1 MKASLL
7 FCLLLSAFFSITTA
21 NAHVQPP
28 VIAIIVDDI
37 GERYAEGSRLIAIDG
52 KLTLAFLP
60 QNSHTREL
68 ALAADRVGKEIMLHQ
83 PMQATNGKPQGRGAI
98 YLETDESE
106 FKQKVGENL
115 DELPNVRGVNNHM
128 GSLLT
133 QHPGHMTWL
142 MDVIRQRGELY
153 FIDSRTTAAT
163 VGAQM
168 AAEAG
173 LLHGQRDVFLD
184 NLAEENAIRQAFE
197 KLIQLARQNGSAIGI
212 GHPYPETVA
221 FLEKIVP
228 RLEEDH
234 GVELLFVSE
243 LLAQRQLAAKENA
256 ASASKAAAP

>member
-1 MKASLL
+1 
-7 FCLLLSAFFSITTA
+7 
-21 NAHVQPP
+21 
-28 VIAIIVDDI
+28 
-37 GERYAEGSRLIAIDG
+37 
-52 KLTLAFLP
+52 
-60 QNSHTREL
+60 
-68 ALAADRVGKEIMLHQ
+68 
-83 PMQATNGKPQGRGAI
+83 
-98 YLETDESE
+98 
-106 FKQKVGENL
+106 
-115 DELPNVRGVNNHM
+115 M

-234 GVELLFVSE
+234 GVELVFVSE

-256 ASASKAAAP
+256 ASASEAAAP